1 MNALLQA
8 VIKEDVE
15 EVRLQLA
22 LSAKR
27 WGITFDPDDYGDS
40 T

>member
-22 LSAKR
+22 LLAKR
-27 WGITFDPDDYGDS
+27 WGITFDLDDYGDS